1 MARPLQKT
9 QVTTLKM
16 TPEVRSLWERCAEAE
31 RRTLTNMFEVMVY
44 DYAARIGIQPELT
57 EFHKSQG

>member
-1 MARPLQKT
+1 
-9 QVTTLKM
+9 M